1 MSPILLQDDTRLLTA
16 AGDQRAALWDTWRAV
31 KLGSFVGHEGSVKS
45 IRPWAACEDVFASGA
60 RDGRVFLWDSR
71 VTARY
76 NEVSGANV
84 FAPVVRIKVRC
95 LESRFMARLVSC
107 LRVRC
112 LAPV

>member
-1 MSPILLQDDTRLLTA
+1 M
-16 AGDQRAALWDTWRAV
+16 

-45 IRPWAACEDVFASGA
+45 IRPWGACEDVFATGA

-76 NEVSGANV
+76 DEVSGANV

-95 LESRFMARLVSC
+95 VESRIMAC
-107 LRVRC
+107 CKEGCMEVRC
-112 LAPV
+112 LESCAQYP